1 MDRMMTPVSTEAG
14 STAASNRPS
23 LTELC
28 QRARA
33 EATVTR
39 VLSGD
44 SGGRD
49 GVSAFQSS
57 I

>member
-1 MDRMMTPVSTEAG
+1 MTPVSTEAG